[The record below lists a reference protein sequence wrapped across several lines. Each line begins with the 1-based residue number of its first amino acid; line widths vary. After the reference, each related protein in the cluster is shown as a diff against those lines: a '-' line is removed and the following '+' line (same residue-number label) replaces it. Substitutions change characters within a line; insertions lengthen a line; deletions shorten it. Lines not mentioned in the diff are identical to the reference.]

1 MSFRKLHYKISN
13 KLDDLQSS
21 LSIEESFFVFEERRD
36 LSNFLRDFYKLSSD
50 KKTLSLENLRYKK
63 LIAEIEDEIYFWIK
77 EADEFLKENIKGI

>member
-21 LSIEESFFVFEERRD
+21 LSLEESFFVFEERRD
-36 LSNFLRDFYKLSSD
+36 LSNFLKDFYKLSSD

-63 LIAEIEDEIYFWIK
+63 LIIEIEDEIYFWIK